1 MGRDETVMSKTSVGC
16 VLSGDAVRLVRLV
29 HVKKKH
35 HKLKQRTPAPTT
47 KNMMVLKLMGA
58 SSLAALSAIVM
69 FVASDAVWDVALS
82 ASDDTYKITH

>member
-1 MGRDETVMSKTSVGC
+1 VERDETVMSKTSVGC

-69 FVASDAVWDVALS
+69 FVALTDVALS
-82 ASDDTYKITH
+82 ASDATDKIIH